1 LTWQRVGLIRR
12 EKGCMAPNSEFR
24 IQNLEFRRM
33 LAAILIAAVLPSTL
47 VAEGF
52 WVKKAYQ
59 EWSARECEKILNDS
73 PWAKSRTMTAVFVQP
88 QGQPSVVPGRDSIP
102 QITYVAR
109 LWSALPVRQAAV
121 RRMQLDPEFS
131 RMPDQVRK
139 SAETR
144 QTSVLGEKF
153 PEHIVIR
160 VEYSTTV
167 TGYQRELAHYWQTR
181 PAELWKQD
189 VFLNTS
195 SGRIAPVDIRVAS
208 GGGGSFELLF
218 PREINGEPVVKPTDK
233 SFNLDFQAPAIG
245 AFPSERVLLEFKL
258 KDMMMGGE
266 PAF

>member
-1 LTWQRVGLIRR
+1 
-12 EKGCMAPNSEFR
+12 MAPNSEFR

-131 RMPDQVRK
+131 RMPD
-139 SAETR
+139 
-144 QTSVLGEKF
+144 
-153 PEHIVIR
+153 H
-160 VEYSTTV
+160 
-167 TGYQRELAHYWQTR
+167 
-181 PAELWKQD
+181 
-189 VFLNTS
+189 
-195 SGRIAPVDIRVAS
+195 
-208 GGGGSFELLF
+208 
-218 PREINGEPVVKPTDK
+218 
-233 SFNLDFQAPAIG
+233 
-245 AFPSERVLLEFKL
+245 
-258 KDMMMGGE
+258 
-266 PAF
+266 